1 MEQQRM
7 RLDTDSITDSTDMIS
22 RKSQEIVE
30 DRGAWCA
37 IVHGVTKSQTKL
49 SEQPIKSAFFFLLY
63 SRFGQLGQRDQGL
76 NPNSAIY

>member
-37 IVHGVTKSQTKL
+37 IAHEVTM
-49 SEQPIKSAFFFLLY
+49 
-63 SRFGQLGQRDQGL
+63 SRT
-76 NPNSAIY
+76 

>member
-37 IVHGVTKSQTKL
+37 AVQGVAKSQT
-49 SEQPIKSAFFFLLY
+49 
-63 SRFGQLGQRDQGL
+63 
-76 NPNSAIY
+76 